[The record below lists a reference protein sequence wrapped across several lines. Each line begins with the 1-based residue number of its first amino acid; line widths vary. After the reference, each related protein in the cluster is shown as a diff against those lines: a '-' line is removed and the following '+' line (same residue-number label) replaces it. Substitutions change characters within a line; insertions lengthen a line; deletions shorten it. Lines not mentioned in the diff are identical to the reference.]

1 MSTQPPP
8 HGNQPSYGQQS
19 PYGQSPYGPPPQH
32 GRSKTT
38 LIAVIAIVVL
48 ALAGG
53 VVGAALM
60 LGGDDSESSGGQT
73 SETSGP
79 NGGETTDPSG
89 GETIV
94 GSGYTFA
101 IPEGWDDAT
110 GDVQGTT
117 GIDSAVRAEDEN
129 DGFSRNVVVEVQ
141 SAAGATDPE
150 QIRAQWETNIG
161 NAVKATPEPIDGT
174 TIDGEDA
181 VGVRVETSQQDI
193 EVVQIAY
200 LTINDGQVYSIAM
213 SAHRDVEDTAD
224 AEFEQLL
231 GSWSWR

>member
-1 MSTQPPP
+1 LSTQPPP
-8 HGNQPSYGQQS
+8 HGDQSSYGQQP
-19 PYGQSPYGPPPQH
+19 PYGQSPYGPPPRQ

-38 LIAVIAIVVL
+38 LIAVIVIVVL
-48 ALAGG
+48 AVAGG

-60 LGGDDSESSGGQT
+60 LGGDDSESRGGQP
-73 SETSGP
+73 SETSQT
-79 NGGETTDPSG
+79 NGGETTEPSG
-89 GETIV
+89 GETIE

-110 GDVQGTT
+110 SDVQGTT
-117 GIDSAVRAEDEN
+117 GIDAAVRAEDE
-129 DGFSRNVVVEVQ
+129 DEGFSRNVVVEVQ
-141 SAAGATDPE
+141 PAAGATDPE
-150 QIRAQWETNIG
+150 QIRARWETNIG
-161 NAVKATPEPIDGT
+161 NVVKATPEPIAGT

-193 EVVQIAY
+193 DVVQIAY
-200 LTINDGQVYSIAM
+200 LTINEGQVYSIAM
-213 SAHRDVEDTAD
+213 SAHRDAEDTAD